1 MPFGKHIGF
10 GRGGDL
16 DVEIAGVVADTRNGS
31 CSMPNGARQ
40 ALPRSNAIATAS
52 SHAIFLLLCIL
63 MTNVGGAQG
72 LAAQHT
78 AERLTIDVPDPVLSD
93 LSERLARTRWPDQL
107 PGTGWTYGTDTA
119 YLRELVS
126 YWRNGFDWHA
136 QEARLNEFE
145 HYRAW
150 VGGMRIHFVHTRS
163 KDPDAIPLLLLHGW
177 PSSFV
182 QMLDII
188 PLLVDPAAHG
198 LPSTPSFHVVA
209 ASLPGFGF
217 SDIPA
222 RPGVGFATSADL
234 MAELMHDV
242 LNYSQYGVRGSD
254 LGGNIV
260 RQIALR
266 HPDQVIGV
274 HLTGMIGTA
283 DAEPP
288 FTLAEQAFIE
298 ADAATQ
304 PERAYARLQMSK
316 PQTLAHALNDSP
328 TGLAAWIIEKF
339 RAWSDSN
346 GDIESRFTKDE
357 LLTNLMIYW
366 VTGTAPSSVRMYFD
380 FSREPLAT
388 GRIERPVGMLMSNK
402 DLFPP
407 APREWGERFFNVE
420 RWVETD
426 VGGHFLEWEEPELVA
441 RELQTFFRS
450 ITFER

>member
-1 MPFGKHIGF
+1 MTLRDTEGADGLVLDRT
-10 GRGGDL
+10 GRAPRGSNC
-16 DVEIAGVVADTRNGS
+16 IAATLSRALIALLGVVVT
-31 CSMPNGARQ
+31 
-40 ALPRSNAIATAS
+40 T
-52 SHAIFLLLCIL
+52 
-63 MTNVGGAQG
+63 GGAAQG
-72 LAAQHT
+72 VSREHT
-78 AERLTIDVPDPVLSD
+78 PERFTIDVPQATLDD
-93 LSERLARTRWPDQL
+93 LHERLALTRWPDQL
-107 PGTGWTYGTDTA
+107 SGTGWTYGTDTA
-119 YLRELVS
+119 YLRELVA
-126 YWRNGFDWHA
+126 YWQNDFDWRA

-150 VGGMRIHFVHTRS
+150 VGDMRIHFVHARS
-163 KDPDAIPLLLLHGW
+163 QNPDAIPLLLLHGW
-177 PSSFV
+177 PSSFL
-182 QMLDII
+182 QMLDIF

-217 SDIPA
+217 SDIPT
-222 RPGVGFATSADL
+222 RPGVGFATSAEL

-266 HPDQVIGV
+266 HPDQVIGM

-283 DAEPP
+283 GAEPP
-288 FTLAEQAFIE
+288 FSVAEQAFID

-304 PERAYARLQMSK
+304 AERAYARLQMSK
-316 PQTLAHALNDSP
+316 PQTLAHSLNDSP
-328 TGLAAWIIEKF
+328 TGLAAWIVEKF

-346 GDIESRFTKDE
+346 GDVESRFTKDE

-380 FSREPLAT
+380 FSREPIAT
-388 GRIERPVGMLMSNK
+388 GRIERPVGMLMSTK
-402 DLFPP
+402 DLFPA

-441 RELQTFFRS
+441 RELQAFFGS
-450 ITFER
+450 IESEQ